1 MWTRQSQ
8 NCPLNYNAFDDIPPE
23 KIQRVIKNIYDYFTI
38 KSRTGEDP
46 EEAIKKIMRNA
57 YNRHRHKINKA
68 YLKIQNLSSHEVAL
82 ASEPPSE
89 LEINKEDWIYMC
101 KTFDMPD
108 FKKKP
113 DRGTAA
119 AKAKEINH
127 SAGNRS
133 FASVEYDLIAE
144 NKPCDAVILFSE
156 THGYKK
162 LPPKCQEMKKT
173 MEDMKEATLQGE
185 SSKTPSDIY
194 ETVYNEQRGSL
205 NKRRRKASHT
215 HKSLADLREK
225 EIQLLN
231 GRIESLQT

>member
-162 LPPKCQEMKKT
+162 LPPKCQEMK
-173 MEDMKEATLQGE
+173 L
-185 SSKTPSDIY
+185 SVIY
-194 ETVYNEQRGSL
+194 VENNGGHERSNTA
-205 NKRRRKASHT
+205 RR
-215 HKSLADLREK
+215 
-225 EIQLLN
+225 I
-231 GRIESLQT
+231 